1 MTLLLSMGIDMVPKN
16 RVVASAL
23 VVKQELWAENY
34 TENESTRLQVKF
46 NINNILYT

>member
-23 VVKQELWAENY
+23 VVKELWAENY